1 MKPVILFVD
10 DDRAV
15 LDGLRRQLRRQRD
28 LWDLRFVASGAAALG
43 ELTAGDVDVL
53 VSDLRM
59 PGMDGIELLERAR
72 AAHPGVIRV
81 VLSGYADP
89 RQEKAAFQ
97 VAHRFI
103 PKPCDHSVLVAV
115 LSQACAARAL
125 VADPHVHR
133 LVGRIE
139 RLPAVP
145 RIFSQLAL
153 VLEDDRSD
161 AADVARVIERD
172 AALVA
177 AVLRVAN
184 SPMFAPADPVAR
196 VRDAVA
202 YLGRRMVSNLVLGV
216 SAFDSFAGTGLPT
229 GFMRLFQANAMAA
242 GNLVARLAE
251 RRDRDDAFVAGM
263 LHDIGQLVMLVEF
276 GEPYRALVEE
286 RREGTSLVASEAER
300 YGTSHDRV
308 GAYLLGLWG
317 LPARVVEVVA
327 HHHGP
332 LGGETSGERGLGRP
346 VRLAQLLLE
355 RVDDGGRI
363 TIGDIDDWDLS
374 VTERDRAQAWL
385 LELLPR
391 ANEGAVS
398 SVVRRPM
405 TRRRSR

>member
-28 LWDLRFVASGAAALG
+28 RWDLRFVASGAAALG
-43 ELTAGDVDVL
+43 ELGAGDVAVL
-53 VSDLRM
+53 VTDLRM

-72 AAHPGVIRV
+72 AAHPGVVRI

-103 PKPCDHSVLVAV
+103 PKPCDHGVLVGV
-115 LSQACAARAL
+115 ISQACAARVL
-125 VADPHVHR
+125 VPDPRVHR

-145 RIFSQLAL
+145 RIFSQLAQ

-184 SPMFAPADPVAR
+184 SPMFAPAEPVAR

-202 YLGRRMVSNLVLGV
+202 YLGRRMVANLVLGV
-216 SAFDSFAGTGLPT
+216 SAFDSFAGTGLPA

-263 LHDIGQLVMLVEF
+263 LHDIGQLVMLLEF
-276 GEPYRALVEE
+276 GAPYRSLVEAPQDNA
-286 RREGTSLVASEAER
+286 SLPALEAAR
-300 YGTSHDRV
+300 CDTSHDLV
-308 GAYLLGLWG
+308 GAYLLALWG
-317 LPARVVEVVA
+317 LPVRVVEAVA
-327 HHHGP
+327 RHHEP
-332 LGGETSGERGLGRP
+332 VQAEAPGEHSLGRA
-346 VRLAQLLLE
+346 VRIAQALLE
-355 RVDDGGRI
+355 RVNSGGHL
-363 TIGDIDDWDLS
+363 TIGDIEDWHLS

-391 ANEGAVS
+391 AGEGAAS
-398 SVVRRPM
+398 AVVRRPP
-405 TRRRSR
+405 TQRRAR